1 MQIDWTDLATAFA
14 LYLVLEGVMPFMN
27 PGAMKRALGL
37 LSQMPDA
44 QLRIAGLASM
54 LAGLVLVWLIR
65 S

>member
-27 PGAMKRALGL
+27 PRGMKRALAL
-37 LSQMPDA
+37 LAQMPDV